1 MIQVLL
7 PARNQYSRIAI
18 ELEKNKE
25 NQNLVYKMNSTMFN
39 QKIG

>member
-39 QKIG
+39 